1 MYECESWTIK
11 NAEPRRTDAFEL
23 WCSRRLLR
31 VPWTARRS
39 KPVNP
44 TGSQP
49 WIFIGRTNAEAPVVW
64 PPDAKSRLMEKTLI
78 WERLKAKGKGGG
90 RGWDSHTASPTQCT
104 WISANS
110 RRYWRTGKPGMLQS
124 MRWQRVKHDLV
135 TEQQQPFV
143 YFCFCFYLYL
153 LFTDGRYGE
162 QDLVCLWCFQLCQP
176 TSIENFISSYHYL
189 PLPIFNLLS

>member
-1 MYECESWTIK
+1 MTFEIVFPFMKFKLSFQERRIMIGKDCEGLRCWQCSICIQKEGWVLK
-11 NAEPRRTDAFEL
+11 NGCFQIVALKKTLESPLDSKEI
-23 WCSRRLLR
+23 
-31 VPWTARRS
+31 

-110 RRYWRTGKPGMLQS
+110 RRYWRIGKLGVL
-124 MRWQRVKHDLV
+124 
-135 TEQQQPFV
+135 
-143 YFCFCFYLYL
+143 
-153 LFTDGRYGE
+153 
-162 QDLVCLWCFQLCQP
+162 
-176 TSIENFISSYHYL
+176 
-189 PLPIFNLLS
+189 